1 MAIETEITNTDEA
14 LETEV
19 LEQVDTE
26 LETTD
31 DAETQKPETPA
42 EETEVAQA
50 AKVETVPVHVVA
62 EQRER
67 AREAELKAA
76 RLEGELNAYKQKEV
90 AQVAVAQKSPMQI
103 AAEQQGIDTTQPGW
117 KKEVVMDGEIY
128 EQQAAWD
135 KNQTA
140 QTVKVE
146 SIAAAAS
153 QYPDFKQVIAQGED
167 HLTIAERRMIDKSVG
182 DYGQKAYELCQKAL
196 KRAGLENPTAETPA
210 PTTKVPVVQ
219 STTKKAVVPIIPK
232 TPEPPTQDEI
242 LSGISPSVQRA
253 MNF

>member
-1 MAIETEITNTDEA
+1 MAIETEITKTDET

-19 LEQVDTE
+19 SEQVDTE
-26 LETTD
+26 LETTE

-42 EETEVAQA
+42 EETETVQA

-117 KKEVVMDGEIY
+117 KKEVVMDGELAEHQFAWY
-128 EQQAAWD
+128 ETQKTQNA
-135 KNQTA
+135 
-140 QTVKVE
+140 KVE
-146 SIAAAAS
+146 SIAVAAS
-153 QYPDFKQVIAQGED
+153 QFPDFKQVIAQGED
-167 HLTIAERRMIDKSVG
+167 HLTIAERRIIDKSGG
-182 DYGQKAYELCQKAL
+182 DYGQKAYELCQKAF
-196 KRAGLENPTAETPA
+196 KRAGLENPTTEIPA
-210 PTTKVPVVQ
+210 PATKVPVVQ

-242 LSGISPSVQRA
+242 LGSISPSVQRV